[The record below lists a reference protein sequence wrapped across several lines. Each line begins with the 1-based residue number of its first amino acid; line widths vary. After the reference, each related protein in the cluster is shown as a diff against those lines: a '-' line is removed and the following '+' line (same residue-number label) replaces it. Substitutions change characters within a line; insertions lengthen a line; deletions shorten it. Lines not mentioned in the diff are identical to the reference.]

1 MITSSERARIV
12 GVSHGATEATTWSPA
27 ELELEPPAPIEPEVS
42 EAVPDVAAWEARIEE
57 AYQRGRAEGYAE
69 GREEGLEEGRREE
82 RANVVPAV
90 RALGAAIDAV
100 RIEESGWLDAL
111 EKNIY
116 ALSVAIAR
124 HLIERELRTDAETIV
139 SLIRQALT
147 EFPLDQQLR
156 IRLNPQDLSLITAA
170 SAAGGAAAQIAP
182 GRNARWIPDPK
193 IARGGFVIEGR
204 ERIVDGRIDRAL
216 ERIYRELSSD

>member
-1 MITSSERARIV
+1 MTTSSDRPRII
-12 GVSHGATEATTWSPA
+12 GASLGSTEAMAWSPA
-27 ELELEPPAPIEPEVS
+27 ELERDVPVSVDLPEEPP
-42 EAVPDVAAWEARIEE
+42 VPDVAEWEARIAE
-57 AYQRGRAEGYAE
+57 AYAQGRADGYAA
-69 GREEGLEEGRREE
+69 GRAEGLEEGRREE

-100 RIEESGWLDAL
+100 RTEEAAWLDAL
-111 EKNIY
+111 EKNLY
-116 ALSVAIAR
+116 ALAVAIAR
-124 HLIERELRTDAETIV
+124 HLIGRELRTDAETIAA
-139 SLIRQALT
+139 LIRQALT

-182 GRNARWIPDPK
+182 GRNTRWIPDPK

-216 ERIYRELSSD
+216 ERIYKELSRD

>member
-42 EAVPDVAAWEARIEE
+42 EAVPDVAEWEARIEE

-124 HLIERELRTDAETIV
+124 HRRSFRTDAETIV

>member
-42 EAVPDVAAWEARIEE
+42 EAVPDVAEWEARIEE
-57 AYQRGRAEGYAE
+57 ADQRGRAEGYAE

-100 RIEESGWLDAL
+100 RIEESGWLEAL
-111 EKNIY
+111 EKNIS

-124 HLIERELRTDAETIV
+124 RTIERELRTDAETIV